1 MLKIFIAIIAMGIL
15 EYCAESERKKNGT
28 KIAPIEGAGFEIAL
42 SIIFGAWILS
52 GGNLLW

>member
-15 EYCAESERKKNGT
+15 ELCVESYSKDHDIKRE
-28 KIAPIEGAGFEIAL
+28 KIEDVGFEIAL
-42 SIIFGAWILS
+42 SIIFGAWIIS